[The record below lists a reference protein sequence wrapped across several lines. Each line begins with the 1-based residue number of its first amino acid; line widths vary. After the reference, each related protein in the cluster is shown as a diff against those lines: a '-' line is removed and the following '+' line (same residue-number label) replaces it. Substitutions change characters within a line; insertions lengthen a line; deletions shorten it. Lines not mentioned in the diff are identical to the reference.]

1 MPISDLLLSS
11 SQVLRGTLS
20 TRDHTTHK
28 REGPSSFWTSS
39 YVILSKTF
47 VQKNAGAARGVASRH
62 RRFDDDVGPPSPRWW
77 WWWWFWVRS
86 KTTKRVHHSKVFLDE
101 RGNPDD
107 CVEEQNGLC
116 AQRGGE
122 RRRIIRRRRRRLCV
136 VAPAGEEHQQQQRGV
151 STTRNTNN
159 VFFFFVVSSEK
170 KSDFEHVRRKR
181 LRRDRHRLF
190 CGWIQPVFSPRVGGV
205 GERLENAV
213 RERDMEN
220 QTIRNGEARFSGGA

>member
-28 REGPSSFWTSS
+28 REGPSSFWTSY
-39 YVILSKTF
+39 YVILYKTF

-86 KTTKRVHHSKVFLDE
+86 KTTKRVQNRSTVFLKDE
-101 RGNPDD
+101 RGNHHPDD
-107 CVEEQNGLC
+107 CVEDQNGPC
-116 AQRGGE
+116 
-122 RRRIIRRRRRRLCV
+122 RRV
-136 VAPAGEEHQQQQRGV
+136 VAPAGEEHQQQQQRGV